1 MRVRQLLS
9 TLQSILRSH
18 WMCGGLL
25 RGTAAP
31 MQLQVATCLCTL
43 LAKCN
48 HHKQPFA
55 LLLKHSYP
63 DVDPWRCR
71 DCRGSWGVKLLAR
84 AVYQLHRLHQKLR
97 RAVGPHPRLLW
108 PLSRCIALGSQQ
120 LSKRLLLACEVA
132 MELMLSLTYA
142 HQVQWLQRHRPSHQ
156 LLTEV
161 HEQSQKVH
169 TCTHACTHAQLS
181 WYGCTVC
188 CAV

>member
-1 MRVRQLLS
+1 MLE
-9 TLQSILRSH
+9 
-18 WMCGGLL
+18 
-25 RGTAAP
+25 
-31 MQLQVATCLCTL
+31 
-43 LAKCN
+43 
-48 HHKQPFA
+48 
-55 LLLKHSYP
+55 HSYP
-63 DVDPWRCR
+63 DVDPRPCR

-169 TCTHACTHAQLS
+169 AHTHACMHAHLA
-181 WYGCTVC
+181 WCDCTVC
-188 CAV
+188 CALQCKTIGNQSELSTHSNVYNVILMLVNVRGM

>member
-1 MRVRQLLS
+1 M
-9 TLQSILRSH
+9 
-18 WMCGGLL
+18 
-25 RGTAAP
+25 
-31 MQLQVATCLCTL
+31 
-43 LAKCN
+43 
-48 HHKQPFA
+48 
-55 LLLKHSYP
+55 
-63 DVDPWRCR
+63 
-71 DCRGSWGVKLLAR
+71 KLLAR

-169 TCTHACTHAQLS
+169 THIHARMHARTRTHACMHA
-181 WYGCTVC
+181 CTPRMV
-188 CAV
+188 

>member
-1 MRVRQLLS
+1 VKL
-9 TLQSILRSH
+9 
-18 WMCGGLL
+18 
-25 RGTAAP
+25 
-31 MQLQVATCLCTL
+31 
-43 LAKCN
+43 
-48 HHKQPFA
+48 PFA
-55 LLLKHSYP
+55 IMLKHSYS
-63 DVDPWRCR
+63 DADPRPCR

-169 TCTHACTHAQLS
+169 HTHTSHGAVGLSVVQFSAEQFVGSPQLHAPM
-181 WYGCTVC
+181 CTVYF
-188 CAV
+188 

>member
-1 MRVRQLLS
+1 M
-9 TLQSILRSH
+9 
-18 WMCGGLL
+18 
-25 RGTAAP
+25 
-31 MQLQVATCLCTL
+31 
-43 LAKCN
+43 
-48 HHKQPFA
+48 
-55 LLLKHSYP
+55 
-63 DVDPWRCR
+63 
-71 DCRGSWGVKLLAR
+71 KLLAR

-169 TCTHACTHAQLS
+169 MHTCMHSSLMGWLYCLLCSSVHESGSQSELSAITHSSVYFC
-181 WYGCTVC
+181 
-188 CAV
+188 